1 MPIARL
7 GANTPP
13 GIPEQKQSSV
23 PQNLARR
30 RSARTMMPLEPVM
43 NDGIEDMPLPE
54 ASGRRKVM
62 QPNAPPTT
70 AARVLRATFPSESEP

>member
-1 MPIARL
+1 
-7 GANTPP
+7 
-13 GIPEQKQSSV
+13 
-23 PQNLARR
+23 
-30 RSARTMMPLEPVM
+30 MMPLEPVM

-70 AARVLRATFPSESEP
+70 AAASVFTSTFPFESEP